1 MKTLFLAQPEPK
13 VHGASP
19 LKTLLNWIGAPSFLL
34 NKYQDSP
41 PKPHDA
47 PSPRRPLR
55 VVRVMEA
62 GQSSAQIGRILISGS
77 FIDVCA
83 ELDRMAER
91 ESTLRLNS

>member
-1 MKTLFLAQPEPK
+1 MKTLFLVPSEPK
-13 VHGASP
+13 VQGAST
-19 LKTLLNWIGAPSFLL
+19 LKTLLCWIGVPSRLL
-34 NKYQDSP
+34 NKFQASP
-41 PKPHDA
+41 PKPNHA

-62 GQSSAQIGRILISGS
+62 GQPSAQIGRILISGS

-91 ESTLRLNS
+91 ESNLRLNS